1 MALIKKVY
9 GVRTPISPR
18 IFAVHGVFDHHLK
31 SPKILAPQLVIG
43 HLLPLELKLGLV
55 RNQGDEL
62 RIRGFSFGIADR
74 VAEQSLQSVQIA
86 SVPGYFDGVADGL
99 LHPVGHGQKCL
110 DDLACTAFVKIRC
123 LKARL
128 PQLLERC

>member
-1 MALIKKVY
+1 MALKHPFHRAFSLFMAFLTI
-9 GVRTPISPR
+9 ISKARKP
-18 IFAVHGVFDHHLK
+18 V
-31 SPKILAPQLVIG
+31 APQSELCRLG
-43 HLLPLELKLGLV
+43 GFELKLELV

-86 SVPGYFDGVADGL
+86 SVPGYFDGVTDGL

-110 DDLACTAFVKIRC
+110 DDLACTAFVKIR
-123 LKARL
+123 
-128 PQLLERC
+128 